1 MEGVWRALNR
11 FRWGLHPLG
20 WVGEALWLKP
30 SGESHTRE
38 GMAAKSRKAFTQRE
52 RYGMILG
59 LGVAGSLA
67 WAAHLS
73 GAIDFREDFD
83 AEPPPASVPA
93 LSAEA
98 PSEEKGVTLSASGV
112 VQAVNAARPGV
123 KECYLAEFS
132 GARDREQVVIVTFQA
147 EVRGEEGLVFQGEVP
162 VADSVS
168 AEFDQC
174 VKEKLFVVHFDAN
187 APSGRQR
194 VVFPFAFELPHG

>member
-1 MEGVWRALNR
+1 M
-11 FRWGLHPLG
+11 
-20 WVGEALWLKP
+20 
-30 SGESHTRE
+30 
-38 GMAAKSRKAFTQRE
+38 M
-52 RYGMILG
+52 LG

-83 AEPPPASVPA
+83 RAPPSAAPA
-93 LSAEA
+93 LSAAA
-98 PSEEKGVTLSASGV
+98 PSGERGSALSAPGV

-123 KECYLAEFS
+123 KECYLAEFR
-132 GARDREQVVIVTFQA
+132 GARDREQVVIVAFQA
-147 EVRGEEGLVFQGEVP
+147 EVRGAEGLVFQGEVP

-168 AEFDQC
+168 AEFDGC
-174 VKEKLFVVHFDAN
+174 VKEKLFVVTFDAN

>member
-1 MEGVWRALNR
+1 M
-11 FRWGLHPLG
+11 
-20 WVGEALWLKP
+20 
-30 SGESHTRE
+30 
-38 GMAAKSRKAFTQRE
+38 M
-52 RYGMILG
+52 LG

-73 GAIDFREDFD
+73 GAIDFREDFE
-83 AEPPPASVPA
+83 AEPTAAVPA
-93 LSAEA
+93 LSAAA
-98 PSEEKGVTLSASGV
+98 PSGERGPALSAPGV

-147 EVRGEEGLVFQGEVP
+147 EVRGAEGLVFQGEVP

-168 AEFDQC
+168 AEFDGC
-174 VKEKLFVVHFDAN
+174 VKEKLFVVTFDAN

>member
-1 MEGVWRALNR
+1 
-11 FRWGLHPLG
+11 
-20 WVGEALWLKP
+20 
-30 SGESHTRE
+30 
-38 GMAAKSRKAFTQRE
+38 MAAKARKPFTKRE

-73 GAIDFREDFD
+73 GVIDFRDDFD
-83 AEPPPASVPA
+83 SEPPAAAAPAAPA
-93 LSAEA
+93 LSAA
-98 PSEEKGVTLSASGV
+98 VPSGERGPALSAPGV

-123 KECYLAEFS
+123 EECYLAEFS
-132 GARDREQVVIVTFQA
+132 DARDREQVVIVTFQA
-147 EVRGEEGLVFQGEVP
+147 EVRGAEGLVFQGEVP

-168 AEFDQC
+168 AEFDRC

-187 APSGRQR
+187 APPGRQR